1 MRKLSYAMTLVLACA
16 APWLAASANAADAIT
31 ANSRSNLSPSDQYF
45 IDSRAG
51 GDAGQEVDAFSG
63 ASVPSAES
71 QMPADD
77 SHWQAMSGSS
87 VPPSA
92 TPPASS
98 STKTP
103 DWVSNP
109 SGPLFK

>member
-1 MRKLSYAMTLVLACA
+1 MRNLTYAMLMLTCLVPAFA
-16 APWLAASANAADAIT
+16 TSANADDAST
-31 ANSRSNLSPSDQYF
+31 ANTRSNLSPSDQYF
-45 IDSRAG
+45 IDSRSG
-51 GDAGQEVDAFSG
+51 GDAGQEVDQFPG

-92 TPPASS
+92 RPLASS

-103 DWVSNP
+103 DWLSNP
-109 SGPLFK
+109 TGPLFK